1 MDDLRLALRAFRW
14 RRGGSLVV
22 LLAGALTV
30 AAAALGPLFASAA
43 AESVLQDRLTQA
55 EADQTT
61 IAFRVD
67 ADVSYPGS
75 VTTISDAQ
83 AVRGTIPGYGPQ
95 VNETVVLSGAQEP
108 GGLPSKSQAVW
119 RDGVC
124 DHVEIVDGVC
134 DTSTGVLVS
143 QRSAQ
148 TMDWQVGDTLVLDG
162 LQQYDTSV
170 AGSDIATKP
179 TVTTIAGIY
188 RPFSQLDSY
197 WAGRIYFPFHP
208 NADPEG
214 PPTVDSVFVDE
225 SVFPLLKHPTMG
237 TIGADLVLTDPQA
250 LRVADVPKLRAD
262 VESYLGPETRGP
274 APTTGVLELL
284 DRFEAERTAL
294 GLAAGVVSA
303 QLALLAWLLLYLVVT
318 DTSEARGSEVA
329 LAKLRGLPPRA
340 VAAVALREPVVLLL
354 LAVPVGLVLSW
365 LLVQVL
371 ARALLAPGSQV
382 ALTPGVWLA
391 VGLAFLGG
399 LVAAGLASRRM
410 FTRPVL
416 EQWSTASAPERSGRG
431 GLILDVVL
439 AAIAVGGF
447 VLLSRGTTD
456 DLGTAGSALAWLAPG
471 LLVLAAGLL
480 LVRLARPVLKGLVR
494 STRATSRIGL
504 FLGSRQAVRRPAGLR
519 LAGLLA
525 VTLGLA
531 TFAVDAQA
539 AATASRDVRAGADVG
554 ATVSLAVQRDP
565 SRDLPSVIDE
575 VDPDGRWAMAV
586 ASWIPSG
593 GLAGRLVGVEP
604 DRLAQVAAWASQYG
618 DLSASDVASLLSP
631 PLPDPIALRTDAVRL
646 TLDSG
651 PVAGEAPLVVVAY
664 RNAVDVPTFSIAGPL
679 REGTHEYVAEV
690 PCTEQDC
697 VFYGMVLKRPQA
709 AQAQDFD
716 VALSSVEQRSG
727 GAWTPVEAG
736 LATQGDYR
744 LGAYTGQP
752 AGQVAVDGDA
762 LRLTGSI
769 PPFTSPWIQY
779 ADVPLPLPLV
789 TASAIATTGT
799 DLAFKDI
806 NAREIT
812 ATSVGDETVLPFV
825 GSFGSLT
832 DLTSLRRVAAELDD
846 QADWMVWLGPDAP
859 DDAVQRLE
867 DAGIAVDRVTTL
879 AQRSDQLSREGP
891 ALALKLLLV
900 CAIIGALLAAGAL
913 AISVAVTGRRR
924 SYELAALGAVGV
936 GRRSLLRACVLEQA
950 LLLGTGLVVGVPVG
964 LVVARLA
971 LPLLPQTSTAT
982 TVPIS
987 LDIQGAAVLAFTVL
1001 AGLLLL
1007 ITAVI
1012 AGAALLR
1019 QAVPDRLREAA
1030 T

>member
-55 EADQTT
+55 ETDQTT
-61 IAFRVD
+61 IAFRVE

-75 VTTISDAQ
+75 VTTISDEQ

-95 VNETVVLSGAQEP
+95 VNETVVLSGAQATD
-108 GGLPSKSQAVW
+108 GLPAKTQAVW

-124 DHVEIVDGVC
+124 DHIEIVDGAC
-134 DTSTGVLVS
+134 DTSQGVLVS

-148 TMDWQVGDTLVLDG
+148 VMGWEVGDTLILDG

-170 AGSDIATKP
+170 AGNEVATKP
-179 TVTTIAGIY
+179 TELRITGIY

-225 SVFPLLKHPTMG
+225 SVFPLLKHPTQG
-237 TIGADLVLTDPQA
+237 TIGADLVLTSPQD
-250 LRVADVPKLRAD
+250 LRVADVPKVRAD
-262 VESYLGPETRGP
+262 VERYLGPEVRGP
-274 APTTGVLELL
+274 APTTGMLELL
-284 DRFEAERTAL
+284 DRFEKERTELA
-294 GLAAGVVSA
+294 LAAGVVSA

-354 LAVPVGLVLSW
+354 VAVPVGLVLSW
-365 LLVQVL
+365 LLTQAL
-371 ARALLAPGSQV
+371 ARVLLAPGSAV

-399 LVAAGLASRRM
+399 LVAAGLVSRRM

-416 EQWSTASAPERSGRG
+416 EQWSTASVPERSGRG
-431 GLILDVVL
+431 GLVIDVVL
-439 AAIAVGGF
+439 AVVSVGGF
-447 VLLSRGTTD
+447 VLLSRGSED

-480 LVRLARPVLKGLVR
+480 LVRLARPVLKVLVR
-494 STRATSRIGL
+494 STRGTSRIGL

-565 SRDLPSVIDE
+565 GRDIPSILDE
-575 VDPDGRWAMAV
+575 VDPDKQWAMAA

-593 GLAGRLVGVEP
+593 GIGGRILGVEP
-604 DRLAQVAAWASQYG
+604 DRFEQVAAWASQYG
-618 DLSASDVASLLSP
+618 SLSADDVVRLLSP
-631 PLPDPIALRTDAVRL
+631 ELPQPIALKTDAVRL
-646 TLDSG
+646 RIVSG
-651 PVAGEAPLVVVAY
+651 PVPADAPEVVIAY
-664 RNAVDVPTFSIAGPL
+664 RNAGDVPTFALAGPL
-679 REGTHEYVAEV
+679 RPGSQEYVAEV
-690 PCTEQDC
+690 PCTKQSC
-697 VFYGMVLKRPQA
+697 LFNGIVLKRPQA
-709 AQAQDFD
+709 SQADD
-716 VALSSVEQRSG
+716 LDIAVSSVEQRSG
-727 GAWTPVEAG
+727 GSWTPVDSG
-736 LATQGDYR
+736 LTTPGDYR
-744 LGAYTGQP
+744 LGAYTASP
-752 AGQVAVDGDA
+752 AGTLAVDGDA
-762 LRLTGSI
+762 LRLSGSL
-769 PPFTSPWIQY
+769 PAFTSPWIQY
-779 ADVPLPLPLV
+779 ADVASPLPMV
-789 TASAIATTGT
+789 TATAVARTGAQ
-799 DLAFKDI
+799 LAFKDI
-806 NAREIT
+806 NARELQ
-812 ATSVGDETVLPFV
+812 AEAVGSSNVLPFV
-825 GSFGSLT
+825 GSLGSLT

-846 QADWMVWLGPDAP
+846 QADWMVWRGPDAP
-859 DDAVQRLE
+859 ADAVQRLE
-867 DAGIAVDRVTTL
+867 AAGLSVDRVTTL
-879 AQRSDQLSREGP
+879 EARSDQLSREGP

-900 CAIIGALLAAGAL
+900 CAVIGALLAAGAL

-936 GRRSLLRACVLEQA
+936 SRRSLLRACVLEQA

-964 LVVARLA
+964 LVVAQLA
-971 LPLLPQTSTAT
+971 LPLLPQSSTAT

-1001 AGLLLL
+1001 AALLLL
-1007 ITAVI
+1007 GTAVV